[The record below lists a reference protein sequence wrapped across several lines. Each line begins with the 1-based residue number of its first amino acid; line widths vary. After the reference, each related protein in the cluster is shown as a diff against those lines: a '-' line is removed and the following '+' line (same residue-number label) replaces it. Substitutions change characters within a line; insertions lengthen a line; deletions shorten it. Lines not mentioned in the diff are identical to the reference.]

1 MATIVRIK
9 MDQIAIR
16 SMLRSPTGP
25 VGRKIQ
31 EKGKQIQVRAK
42 SLAGEH
48 GTMRNYV
55 RSTLLPTVLGTS
67 VLVYCDHPAAIFVLK
82 GTKPH
87 VIMSTGSW
95 PLRNKATGDVF
106 GPKVNHPGYKG
117 DDFLSK
123 AMKEAG
129 PL

>member
-1 MATIVRIK
+1 MTTMKIK
-9 MDQIAIR
+9 MNTIAIR
-16 SMLRSPTGP
+16 NMLRSPTGP
-25 VGRKIQ
+25 VGRKIL
-31 EKGKQIQVRAK
+31 EKGKEIEK
-42 SLAGEH
+42 LATQKARKH
-48 GTMRNYV
+48 GKMGDWV
-55 RSTLLPTVLGTS
+55 HSTPLPTPLGTS

-117 DDFLSK
+117 DNFLK
-123 AMKEAG
+123 AAMEEAG